1 MLHYLARPHEG
12 PASRPVGG
20 PAAWKRAD
28 LPTAE
33 SLFEAL
39 SANEVD
45 EARRAV
51 DHAVRTGKPTGAMR
65 REDLPLPTLG
75 PRIHGFREVLSRGR
89 GFVLLRGLPV
99 DRWSTEESE
108 RFFWGFGLHLG
119 IPGAQNPQG
128 DLLGHVRDQGFA
140 DQVDVRG
147 YRTRAN
153 IAFHCDA
160 ADVVGLLC
168 LRAAVRGGKS
178 RIASSV
184 AVHDALL
191 ASRPDLAEDLYEP
204 FLLDTKGEGGMRYFP
219 VPPCRYAH
227 GRLRTFWHTDY
238 FGSVDRLPG
247 APPLGAKRREL
258 IALYE
263 ELAGSP
269 DFCFEMDLA
278 PGDVQ
283 LLSNHTIVHG
293 RTAFEDSAV
302 PGEHRHLLRLW
313 LSLPGENPWPET
325 ARAFLGLVGRLGLEK
340 LRQRS

>member
-1 MLHYLARPHEG
+1 
-12 PASRPVGG
+12 
-20 PAAWKRAD
+20 
-28 LPTAE
+28 
-33 SLFEAL
+33 
-39 SANEVD
+39 
-45 EARRAV
+45 
-51 DHAVRTGKPTGAMR
+51 
-65 REDLPLPTLG
+65 
-75 PRIHGFREVLSRGR
+75 
-89 GFVLLRGLPV
+89 
-99 DRWSTEESE
+99 
-108 RFFWGFGLHLG
+108 
-119 IPGAQNPQG
+119 
-128 DLLGHVRDQGFA
+128 
-140 DQVDVRG
+140 
-147 YRTRAN
+147 
-153 IAFHCDA
+153 
-160 ADVVGLLC
+160 
-168 LRAAVRGGKS
+168 
-178 RIASSV
+178 
-184 AVHDALL
+184 
-191 ASRPDLAEDLYEP
+191 
-204 FLLDTKGEGGMRYFP
+204 MRYFP